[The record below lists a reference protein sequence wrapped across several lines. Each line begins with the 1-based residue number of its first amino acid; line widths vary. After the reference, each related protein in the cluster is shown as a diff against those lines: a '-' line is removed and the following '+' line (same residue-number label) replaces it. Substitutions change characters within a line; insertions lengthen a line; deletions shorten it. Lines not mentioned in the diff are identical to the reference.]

1 MLSLSISQNGDQ
13 PLADQI
19 VAGIK
24 RQIHDRHLRP
34 GAKLPSIRNFANTY
48 KVSRFTVVEAYDRL
62 VAMGYL
68 RSRRGAGFYTSDTS
82 APADP
87 ARAAP
92 SDNLKRN
99 EELIWLIRRL
109 LEADENAVLAGG
121 PWLPNSW
128 LDEAGIRQ
136 SLNVLARKNGA
147 YLLEYGHPFGYLPL
161 REHMVLMLAGLGI
174 TASAGQILL
183 TQGTSQAL
191 EFVIRYLLKPGDA
204 ALVDDPGYYNLFGNL
219 RLQGVEMLAVPRN
232 PDGPDVA
239 ILEKLAAAHRPKVYF
254 TQSVMQNPTGTDMS
268 PHVAFKVLQAAER
281 HNFTVVED
289 DIFCD
294 LQVRTT
300 PRLATLDQLNRVIY
314 ARSFSK
320 TLSGSLRVGFLACS
334 QDIANELAD
343 IKMLTSITTSQF
355 TERLIYL
362 MLVDG
367 HYRKYLSRL
376 HERLGEARLNVVRA
390 FERIGLEL
398 YVEPADG
405 MFVWARFPHIDDS
418 LALAEASQR
427 HGIMLAP
434 GAVFRPHLERSAW
447 MRFNVSCLRRQ
458 ARAGL
463 AATADVEHG
472 DVAQTAAPPPDTMAS
487 NFKLAQKIEPSHAP
501 AANRDRSNDGFPPTA
516 TSTAKIPGG
525 RSTLTQVF
533 GGNAQ
538 IAAIRRRLGEPA
550 SSTLCCP

>member
-1 MLSLSISQNGDQ
+1 MLSLSVSHHGGM
-13 PLADQI
+13 PLRDQI

-24 RQIHDRHLRP
+24 QQVDDRHLLP
-34 GAKLPSIRNFANTY
+34 GTKLPSIRDFADTY
-48 KVSRFTVVEAYDRL
+48 RVSRFTVVEAYDRL

-68 RSRRGAGFYTSDTS
+68 QSRRGAGFYTAVS
-82 APADP
+82 PAHAD
-87 ARAAP
+87 ARHPAP
-92 SDNLKRN
+92 SDNCKRN
-99 EELIWLIRRL
+99 EQLVWLIRRL
-109 LEADENAVLAGG
+109 LEADESAILAGG

-161 REHMVLMLAGLGI
+161 REHLAQMLGGLGI
-174 TASAGQILL
+174 TAHPGQILL

-191 EFVIRYLLKPGDA
+191 ELVIRYLLRPGDA
-204 ALVDDPGYYNLFGNL
+204 ALVDDPGYYNMFGNL
-219 RLQGVEMLAVPRN
+219 RLQGVEMAAVPRN

-239 ILEKLAAAHRPKVYF
+239 VLDKLAAAHHPKVYF

-294 LQVRTT
+294 LQTKTT

-320 TLSGSLRVGFLACS
+320 TLSGSLRVGFIACA
-334 QDIANELAD
+334 QNVAAELAD

-355 TERLIYL
+355 TERLVYL

-376 HERLGEARLNVVRA
+376 HQRLGEARLNVVRA
-390 FERIGLEL
+390 LGRIGLEL
-398 YVEPADG
+398 FVEPVDG
-405 MFVWARFPHIDDS
+405 MFAWARSPQVEDS
-418 LALAEASQR
+418 LTLAEASQR
-427 HGIMLAP
+427 EGIMLAP
-434 GAVFRPHLERSAW
+434 GAVFRPHLGRSPW
-447 MRFNVSCLRRQ
+447 MRFNVSICDDPRVLRWLERQ
-458 ARAGL
+458 TSGK
-463 AATADVEHG
+463 AA
-472 DVAQTAAPPPDTMAS
+472 
-487 NFKLAQKIEPSHAP
+487 
-501 AANRDRSNDGFPPTA
+501 
-516 TSTAKIPGG
+516 
-525 RSTLTQVF
+525 
-533 GGNAQ
+533 
-538 IAAIRRRLGEPA
+538 
-550 SSTLCCP
+550 